1 VDRGGTLV
9 VNAATAS
16 PVLIT
21 ALTTA
26 ERHREREEEGGRG
39 AEERRERAGGEST
52 PNEAFTHSRTFSYKQ
67 AAKERS

>member
-1 VDRGGTLV
+1 MTLV

-26 ERHREREEEGGRG
+26 ERHREREKEGGWGAEGRGERAEGRGEREEGRG
-39 AEERRERAGGEST
+39 ERAL
-52 PNEAFTHSRTFSYKQ
+52 ALIAHRL
-67 AAKERS
+67 